1 MQLVVSNME
10 IKKLY
15 TVKEV
20 ADILRVNTDSVYNLI
35 KSKQLSAVK
44 IGTIKIRPEALDSFL
59 KSNEI

>member
-1 MQLVVSNME
+1 ME

-44 IGTIKIRPEALDSFL
+44 IGTIKIRPEALDTFL